1 MIVSHH
7 FGLGNL
13 SLESLV
19 SPKSQNKTT
28 GQESSAKFHT
38 ALLAKQKRLEEQLI
52 ENRVRKLELDE
63 ARLRKQIEI
72 ANKHSATVDHVIERK
87 MKDLMDKHDRI
98 AKKDAQVESL
108 RQANQASRF
117 STLKRIEDA
126 KKNLE
131 SMNTTSRMLQK

>member
-19 SPKSQNKTT
+19 SPRKDNKTT
-28 GQESSAKFHT
+28 NQESSAKFHT

-63 ARLRKQIEI
+63 ARLQKQIQI
-72 ANKHSATVDHVIERK
+72 ANKHSAKVDSVIERK
-87 MKDLMDKHDRI
+87 MKDLMDKHERI
-98 AKKDAQVESL
+98 ALKEARLDQM

-117 STLKRIEDA
+117 S
-126 KKNLE
+126 NL
-131 SMNTTSRMLQK
+131 